1 MSLYYNPYTN
11 YSAIHQT
18 QIVDVQS
25 IYEIIPLYQM
35 GSSQIKNRM
44 LYMIQEHF
52 FYDPDIVSYIDEN
65 TFQLRDITGE
75 RFTFSWPFDT
85 NSSYHFWY
93 IVMRNYGKE
102 IMYNYRKMNDFTITI
117 NKLKQKN
124 RILQMK
130 LKDKKIENEFCQI
143 SIDSAKFVEKKIRKI
158 GETEHT
164 NIYVGVEFPKHLDP
178 EGDGNHIV
186 CFGRDIYRI

>member
-18 QIVDVQS
+18 QMVDVQS
-25 IYEIIPLYQM
+25 IYEIIPLYEM
-35 GSSQIKNRM
+35 GTKQIKNRM

-65 TFQLRDITGE
+65 TFQLRDVTGE
-75 RFTFSWPFDT
+75 RFTFSWPFNVD
-85 NSSYHFWY
+85 SSYHFWY
-93 IVMRNYGKE
+93 LVMRNYGKT
-102 IMYNYRKMNDFTITI
+102 IMDNYRKLNDLGITI

-130 LKDKKIENEFCQI
+130 LKDKRIENEFCQI
-143 SIDSAKFVEKKIRKI
+143 STDSIKFVEKKIRKI

-178 EGDGNHIV
+178 EGDGNHFV
-186 CFGRDIYRI
+186 CFGNEVYRI